1 LDPADP
7 DRICRIGLG
16 GIQLS
21 SEAPRESIVG
31 SKDFR
36 SRRHAL
42 EHLPTPD
49 GEILLM
55 RGTASKEVYAR
66 DLGIP

>member
-7 DRICRIGLG
+7 DRICRIGLL

-36 SRRHAL
+36 RVDTPRSTCL
-42 EHLPTPD
+42 HLTARFSWCAAPLPRKCTPA
-49 GEILLM
+49 
-55 RGTASKEVYAR
+55 TSAS
-66 DLGIP
+66 P